1 LMTTCSVRRWGAS
14 TAETTSRPDRDRRR
28 ASRTVAKSPPMG
40 SIVSRASRGGFG
52 APESRGLGRSD
63 LPNRLRRIT
72 DTQWV
77 ASSLCSLEIEGAATD
92 RPSRDFP
99 GSKGSRRLRPDQRP
113 RRRWRDRRGKM
124 LDSGPIS
131 DGHREPVLLQV
142 DLLRDVRGDLAGGGC
157 SRGRKVL
164 RIKSQNYYERIVA
177 TRTVIITVRKIIRL
191 SEFI

>member
-1 LMTTCSVRRWGAS
+1 MTTCSVRRWGAS

-131 DGHREPVLLQV
+131 DGHREPVLALTIPRRFRRRRSGPGLPPHRSAPGGSPPRCTGRSCRGWMLKGQEGAAHQKPK
-142 DLLRDVRGDLAGGGC
+142 LL
-157 SRGRKVL
+157 
-164 RIKSQNYYERIVA
+164 
-177 TRTVIITVRKIIRL
+177 
-191 SEFI
+191 